1 MSQFLAGT
9 DYIGGHMANT
19 LQKDHL
25 NGAIDPSKALPVVF
39 RILDK
44 WHCSSDEQLKLLGI
58 SSRSTLNKYK
68 ESDGGIR
75 LTLDMQERMSY
86 ILNIHK
92 CLRLLFTA
100 DDSIYGWVRKPNSH
114 PFFAGRTAMDVMKSG
129 RVADLY
135 EVAKRL
141 HAWRGGMA

>member
-1 MSQFLAGT
+1 
-9 DYIGGHMANT
+9 MAT
-19 LQKDHL
+19 VQESHV
-25 NGAIDPSKALPVVF
+25 NGNVDTSKALPVVF
-39 RILDK
+39 RILEK
-44 WHCSSDEQLKLLGI
+44 WHCNTDEQLRLLGI

-68 ESDGGIR
+68 ESKGGIR
-75 LTLDMQERMSY
+75 LSVDIQERMSY

-114 PFFAGRTAMDVMKSG
+114 PFFAGRSAMDVMNGG

-135 EVAKRL
+135 EVASRL
-141 HAWRGGMA
+141 QSWRGGMA

>member
-1 MSQFLAGT
+1 
-9 DYIGGHMANT
+9 MAT
-19 LQKDHL
+19 VQESHV
-25 NGAIDPSKALPVVF
+25 NGDVDTSKALPVVF
-39 RILDK
+39 RILEK
-44 WHCSSDEQLKLLGI
+44 WQCNTDEQLRLLGI

-68 ESDGGIR
+68 ESKGGIR
-75 LTLDMQERMSY
+75 LSADIQERMSY

-114 PFFAGRTAMDVMKSG
+114 PFFAGRSAMDVMNGG

-135 EVAKRL
+135 EVATRL
-141 HAWRGGMA
+141 QSWRGGMA

>member
-1 MSQFLAGT
+1 MATVQESHVN
-9 DYIGGHMANT
+9 GHVDT
-19 LQKDHL
+19 
-25 NGAIDPSKALPVVF
+25 SKALPVVF

-44 WHCSSDEQLKLLGI
+44 WQCNTDEQLRLLGI

-68 ESDGGIR
+68 ESKGGIR
-75 LTLDMQERMSY
+75 LSLDIQERMSY

-114 PFFAGRTAMDVMKSG
+114 PFFAGRSAMDVMNGG

-135 EVAKRL
+135 EVATRL
-141 HAWRGGMA
+141 QSWRGGMA

>member
-1 MSQFLAGT
+1 
-9 DYIGGHMANT
+9 MAT
-19 LQKDHL
+19 VQESHV
-25 NGAIDPSKALPVVF
+25 NGNVDTSKALPVVF
-39 RILDK
+39 RILEK
-44 WHCSSDEQLKLLGI
+44 WQCNTDEQLRLLGI

-68 ESDGGIR
+68 ESKGGIR
-75 LTLDMQERMSY
+75 LSLDIQERMSY

-114 PFFAGRTAMDVMKSG
+114 PFFAGRSAMDVMNGG

-135 EVAKRL
+135 EVATRL
-141 HAWRGGMA
+141 QSWRGGMA

>member
-1 MSQFLAGT
+1 
-9 DYIGGHMANT
+9 MAT
-19 LQKDHL
+19 VQESHV
-25 NGAIDPSKALPVVF
+25 NGNVDTSKALPVVF
-39 RILDK
+39 RILEK
-44 WHCSSDEQLKLLGI
+44 WQCNTDEQLRLLGI

-68 ESDGGIR
+68 ESKGGIR
-75 LTLDMQERMSY
+75 LSADIQERMSY

-114 PFFAGRTAMDVMKSG
+114 PFFAGRSAMDVMNGG

-135 EVAKRL
+135 EVATRL
-141 HAWRGGMA
+141 QSWLGGMA

>member
-1 MSQFLAGT
+1 MVATAQVSRQE
-9 DYIGGHMANT
+9 N
-19 LQKDHL
+19 
-25 NGAIDPSKALPVVF
+25 AIDPSKALPVVF

-44 WHCSSDEQLKLLGI
+44 WQCSTDEQLTLLGI

-68 ESDGGIR
+68 ESSGGIR
-75 LTLDMQERMSY
+75 LGIDLQERMSY

-92 CLRLLFTA
+92 SLRVLFSL
-100 DDSIYGWVRKPNSH
+100 DESIYGWVRKPNSH
-114 PFFAGRTAMDVMKSG
+114 PFFAGRSAMDVMQGG

-135 EVAKRL
+135 EVANRL

>member
-1 MSQFLAGT
+1 MATVQESQV
-9 DYIGGHMANT
+9 
-19 LQKDHL
+19 
-25 NGAIDPSKALPVVF
+25 NGNVDTSKALPVVF
-39 RILDK
+39 RILEK
-44 WHCSSDEQLKLLGI
+44 WQCNTDEQLRLLGI

-68 ESDGGIR
+68 ESKGGIR
-75 LTLDMQERMSY
+75 LSVDIQERMSY

-114 PFFAGRTAMDVMKSG
+114 PFFAGRSAMDVMNGG

-135 EVAKRL
+135 EVATRL
-141 HAWRGGMA
+141 QSWRGGMA

>member
-1 MSQFLAGT
+1 MVATAQISRQE
-9 DYIGGHMANT
+9 N
-19 LQKDHL
+19 
-25 NGAIDPSKALPVVF
+25 AIDPSKALPVVF

-44 WHCSSDEQLKLLGI
+44 WQCNTDEQLTLLGI

-68 ESDGGIR
+68 ESSGGIR
-75 LTLDMQERMSY
+75 LGVDLQERMSY

-92 CLRLLFTA
+92 SLRLLFSL

-114 PFFAGRTAMDVMKSG
+114 PFFAGRSAMDVMQGG

-135 EVAKRL
+135 EVATRL
-141 HAWRGGMA
+141 HAWRGGQA

>member
-1 MSQFLAGT
+1 
-9 DYIGGHMANT
+9 MAT
-19 LQKDHL
+19 IQESHV
-25 NGAIDPSKALPVVF
+25 NGNVDTSKALPVVF
-39 RILDK
+39 RILEK
-44 WHCSSDEQLKLLGI
+44 WQCNTDEQLRLLGI

-68 ESDGGIR
+68 ESKGGIR
-75 LTLDMQERMSY
+75 LSLDIQERMSY

-114 PFFAGRTAMDVMKSG
+114 PFFAGRSAMDVMNGG

-135 EVAKRL
+135 EVASRL
-141 HAWRGGMA
+141 QSWRGGMA

>member
-1 MSQFLAGT
+1 
-9 DYIGGHMANT
+9 MATVHKN
-19 LQKDHL
+19 HV
-25 NGAIDPSKALPVVF
+25 NGEVDTSKALPVVF

-44 WHCSSDEQLKLLGI
+44 WRCTTEEQLKLLGI
-58 SSRSTLNKYK
+58 TSRSTLNKYK
-68 ESDGGIR
+68 ESNGGIR
-75 LTLDMQERMSY
+75 LSVDTQERMSY

-114 PFFAGRTAMDVMKSG
+114 PFFAGRSAMDVMSGG

-135 EVAKRL
+135 EVASRL
-141 HAWRGGMA
+141 QAWRGGMA

>member
-1 MSQFLAGT
+1 MVATAQVSRQE
-9 DYIGGHMANT
+9 N
-19 LQKDHL
+19 
-25 NGAIDPSKALPVVF
+25 AIDPSKALPVVF

-44 WHCSSDEQLKLLGI
+44 WQCSTDEQLTLLGI

-68 ESDGGIR
+68 ESSGGIR
-75 LTLDMQERMSY
+75 LGVDLQERMSY

-92 CLRLLFTA
+92 SLRVLFSL
-100 DDSIYGWVRKPNSH
+100 DESIYGWVRKPNSH
-114 PFFAGRTAMDVMKSG
+114 PFFAGRSAMDVMQGG

-135 EVAKRL
+135 EVANRL

>member
-1 MSQFLAGT
+1 
-9 DYIGGHMANT
+9 MAT
-19 LQKDHL
+19 VQESHV
-25 NGAIDPSKALPVVF
+25 NGNVDTSKALPVVF
-39 RILDK
+39 RILEK
-44 WHCSSDEQLKLLGI
+44 WQCNTDEQLRLLGI

-68 ESDGGIR
+68 ESKGGIR
-75 LTLDMQERMSY
+75 LSVDIQERMSY

-114 PFFAGRTAMDVMKSG
+114 PFFAGRSAMDVMNGG

-135 EVAKRL
+135 EVASRL
-141 HAWRGGMA
+141 QSWRGGMA

>member
-1 MSQFLAGT
+1 
-9 DYIGGHMANT
+9 MAT
-19 LQKDHL
+19 VQESHV
-25 NGAIDPSKALPVVF
+25 NGNVDTSKALPVVF
-39 RILDK
+39 RILEK
-44 WHCSSDEQLKLLGI
+44 WHCNTDEQLRLLGI

-68 ESDGGIR
+68 ESKGGIR
-75 LTLDMQERMSY
+75 LSLDIQERMSY

-114 PFFAGRTAMDVMKSG
+114 PFFAGRSAMDVMNGG

-135 EVAKRL
+135 EVATRL
-141 HAWRGGMA
+141 QSWRGGMA